1 MVKCIMICDVLV
13 CCNNKDILPHRS
25 LRLPRLKTA
34 RGRSI
39 TFDIQVTGICA
50 EKKHKLQNSV
60 SSTMR
65 RDTMS
70 TWPDTESGLGHDISV
85 SAANP
90 LPCCSRLSSKNLHDR
105 FVKFSG
111 GCLEIFYDK
120 SL

>member
-25 LRLPRLKTA
+25 LRLPQLKTA

-70 TWPDTESGLGHDISV
+70 TWPDTESGLGHDIWSMSV
-85 SAANP
+85 LPTHFHAAAASAP
-90 LPCCSRLSSKNLHDR
+90 RIYMIDLSNS
-105 FVKFSG
+105 
-111 GCLEIFYDK
+111 LEAV
-120 SL
+120 